1 MKCPH
6 NDLSCPYVNTSGMT
20 KEKSCEDCEFSLP
33 MAPLPESKEPVFEQ
47 EKGVVG

>member
-20 KEKSCEDCEFSLP
+20 KEKSCEDCELSLP
-33 MAPLPESKEPVFEQ
+33 MEMPSESETPELIH
-47 EKGVVG
+47 EKL